1 MFLTNRLVTVSRA
14 SHRLLNGRHRL
25 ATLSSD
31 QQNAVDNCLALVK
44 QHDFDNYLAGLLLS
58 KNDRGPFFAVR
69 AFHIEMALIKDQ
81 SRGNLMSGKMRFQFW
96 RDNIDQ
102 IFSNKSMP
110 ASQTPVITAL
120 HTYVDRFSQSQRFF
134 IRALDARLEVAK
146 LSDAY
151 YKLYS
156 RNDSSNT
163 LPHSREISR
172 KITDNKNLMCSRIR
186 LSTRWKILLRMHT
199 HQFCTYY

>member
-1 MFLTNRLVTVSRA
+1 MFLSNRLITVSRA
-14 SHRLLNGRHRL
+14 SHRLLNGRQRL
-25 ATLSSD
+25 ATLSAD
-31 QQNAVDNCLALVK
+31 QQNALDNCIALVK

-102 IFSNKSMP
+102 IFSNKSMT

-120 HTYVDRFSQSQRFF
+120 HSYVDRFSQSQRFF
-134 IRALDARLEVAK
+134 IRALDARLEVTK

-151 YKLYS
+151 FKLYS

-163 LPHSREISR
+163 LPYSR

-186 LSTRWKILLRMHT
+186 VSTRWKTSLRTRT
-199 HQFCTYY
+199 HQFYTYY